1 MKDVVLEPQEIL
13 ALYASEAQLERG
25 HTVTFW
31 MMMMGISMV
40 IRPNTAVTFKVT
52 LGDIK
57 CQNQN
62 IFLVIETTCP
72 LPRVAPPPAPR
83 DDTVVLDMK
92 DFPLEDEEGE
102 EEEEDLSEAGVD
114 AEKSVVPEWLKAEL
128 QDAKSED
135 RRGRR
140 GKKKRKAHERRE
152 RRGGG
157 KEEVSRVWKKK
168 QDKILD
174 DDPLVDIWTRTFMM
188 ILSQGAAPARG
199 GRVGAAGPDEEDGAG
214 IRAEAILLN
223 ITIRIV

>member
-1 MKDVVLEPQEIL
+1 
-13 ALYASEAQLERG
+13 
-25 HTVTFW
+25 
-31 MMMMGISMV
+31 MV
-40 IRPNTAVTFKVT
+40 IFKVT

-102 EEEEDLSEAGVD
+102 EEDEDLSEAGGD

-128 QDAKSED
+128 QDAKSEE

-152 RRGGG
+152 KRGGG
-157 KEEVSRVWKKK
+157 QEEVSR
-168 QDKILD
+168 I
-174 DDPLVDIWTRTFMM
+174 
-188 ILSQGAAPARG
+188 
-199 GRVGAAGPDEEDGAG
+199 
-214 IRAEAILLN
+214 
-223 ITIRIV
+223 